1 MNNQSTVQS
10 RSGLADFYSRIYGL
24 VGIGI
29 AISAVVSYLMLTM
42 FQSTMIDIMVNHRFL
57 IIGFSIAEL
66 ALVVFAS
73 SLSMKNS
80 PMALPLFLT
89 YSALNGFTLSFIVA
103 QYAQTTVLQAFV
115 TSAILFVVMS
125 VIGRVTKKDLSG
137 MGKALMAALIGIII
151 ASVVNIFIGS
161 SGLDFILS
169 IVTVLVFAGLIA
181 WDNQKIEHIYY
192 SVNGQVNNGW
202 AVSMALSLYLDFI
215 NVFIS
220 LLRIFG
226 NRD

>member
-1 MNNQSTVQS
+1 
-10 RSGLADFYSRIYGL
+10 
-24 VGIGI
+24 
-29 AISAVVSYLMLTM
+29 
-42 FQSTMIDIMVNHRFL
+42 
-57 IIGFSIAEL
+57 
-66 ALVVFAS
+66 
-73 SLSMKNS
+73 
-80 PMALPLFLT
+80 
-89 YSALNGFTLSFIVA
+89 
-103 QYAQTTVLQAFV
+103 
-115 TSAILFVVMS
+115 MS